1 MLENKF
7 NQLCLSPS
15 DINEHLPTI
24 KKYAEECETIV
35 ELGVRIPISTFALMM
50 GKPKKLTS
58 VDILHPNHFGG
69 GYELELVYE
78 YAKQENIEFSF
89 ILNDSIS
96 FDFEKCDLLF
106 IDTWHTYKQL
116 ISELITHQERVSKYI
131 ILHDTT
137 TYTFDDEANWAQSPE
152 SNFAGEEKKGLWRAV
167 EDFLVHF
174 PNWELYERYTNN
186 NGLSIL
192 KRKNG

>member
-24 KKYAEECETIV
+24 KKYAGECETIV
-35 ELGVRIPISTFALMM
+35 ELGVRVPISTFALMM

-58 VDILHPNHFGG
+58 VDLLPPSRFGG
-69 GYELELVYE
+69 GGELDLAYE
-78 YAKQENIEFSF
+78 YAKQENIDFSF
-89 ILNDSIS
+89 VLSDSIS
-96 FDFEKCDLLF
+96 YNFESCDLLF
-106 IDTWHTYKQL
+106 IDTWHTYRQL
-116 ISELITHQERVSKYI
+116 ISELITHQHRVTKYI

-137 TYTFDDEANWAQSPE
+137 TYASEDEANWAQSPE
-152 SNFAGEEKKGLWRAV
+152 PNFGGEIKKGLWTAV
-167 EDFLVHF
+167 EDFLSHF
-174 PNWELYERYTNN
+174 PEWELYERYTNN

-192 KRKNG
+192 KRK

>member
-35 ELGVRIPISTFALMM
+35 ELGVRVPISTFALMM

-58 VDILHPNHFGG
+58 VDLLSPSHFGG
-69 GYELELVYE
+69 GGELNLVYE
-78 YAKQENIEFSF
+78 YAKQENIDFSF
-89 ILNDSIS
+89 VLSDSIS
-96 FDFEKCDLLF
+96 YNFESCDLLF
-106 IDTWHTYKQL
+106 IDTWHTYRQL
-116 ISELITHQERVSKYI
+116 ISELITHQHRVTKYI

-137 TYTFDDEANWAQSPE
+137 TYASEDEANWAQSPE
-152 SNFAGEEKKGLWRAV
+152 PNFGGEIKKGLWTAV
-167 EDFLVHF
+167 EDFLSHF
-174 PNWELYERYTNN
+174 PEWELYERYTNN

-192 KRKNG
+192 KRK